1 MKKKLNVAVLCGGQ
15 SSEHE
20 VSIESSKN
28 VIQALDKQQYEILV
42 ILITKKGEWVLLD
55 TPDTILKN
63 ATMQHLSVTPAGSRL
78 AFNLGN
84 NQPFLKLDE
93 NVPLHIDV
101 VFPVLHGSH
110 GEDGTLQGF
119 LELINTPYVGTG
131 TLGSAVCMDK
141 EVTKHLLSEAGIPL
155 AKWMVVRQ
163 EIDFEAVIE
172 KLGLPFFVKPA
183 NTGSSVGISKVKNA
197 EDFAQALMLAK
208 KYDHKI
214 ILEEYIEGREI
225 ECAVLGNGAPEASL
239 PGEII
244 PHHEF
249 YSYEAKYL
257 DPLGASLKTPA
268 ELSPQLIEKI
278 QTLAKQA
285 FSVLCCEGMARVDF
299 FLTRDECIFLN
310 EANTIP
316 GFTQISM
323 YPKLWAVSGLHYSA
337 LLDRLIQL
345 ALEKFHRNRILLAN
359 SEESGAPSD
368 PPSPA
373 AVPSKSLV

>member
-28 VIQALDKQQYEILV
+28 VIQALDKQRYEILV
-42 ILITKKGEWVLLD
+42 ILITKKGEWILLD

-63 ATMQHLSVTPAGSRL
+63 ASMQNLAVIPAGSRL
-78 AFNLGN
+78 AFNFGH

-93 NVPLHIDV
+93 NVPLNIDV

-119 LELINTPYVGTG
+119 LELINTPYVGAG

-141 EVTKHLLSEAGIPL
+141 EITKHLLSVAGIPI
-155 AKWMVVRQ
+155 AKWMVVHQ
-163 EIDFEAVIE
+163 EVDFQTVVEA
-172 KLGLPFFVKPA
+172 LGLPFFVKPA

-197 EDFAQALMLAK
+197 EDFAHALTLAK

-214 ILEEYIEGREI
+214 IVEEYIEGREI
-225 ECAVLGNGAPEASL
+225 ECAVLGNGTPKASL

-268 ELSPQLIEKI
+268 ELPHQLIEKI
-278 QTLAKQA
+278 QALAKQA
-285 FSVLCCEGMARVDF
+285 FSVLCCEGMARIDF
-299 FLTRDECIFLN
+299 FLTRDERIFLN

-323 YPKLWAVSGLHYSA
+323 YPKLWAVSGLPYGA

-345 ALEKFHRNRILLAN
+345 ALEKFHRKTLLTR
-359 SEESGAPSD
+359 
-368 PPSPA
+368 
-373 AVPSKSLV
+373 